1 VFSPYVRITRSL
13 NKDDVIAIVTLSNY
27 DYDIAYDSNNVC
39 KLTLNPDSPISDLT
53 GEIKVI
59 TYNDHDSMLMRTET
73 FNGSL
78 GNRYKISRSVLN
90 ENYIWV
96 YVNGLSLVN
105 KLDYIVLDD
114 GVTIQISDKFSMTDT
129 DTVII
134 RSMTNTGLATDIIGY
149 RVFNDI
155 FNRTHFKRLS
165 KQNTTYLTRYLQF
178 TDTEIHVADAS
189 VLTPPLPAKN
199 IPGVVIIDGERIEF
213 FTVTDNVLG
222 QLRRS
227 TLGTAPSFYS
237 EQNTRVID
245 QSPDQ
250 TIPFTEQI
258 RSQST
263 ITTTSTV
270 YPIIT
275 IAHTSTSLAGT
286 MVNDGIVLSTNIDG
300 DKQVAVYYGGRPL
313 NKVSTFYQDI
323 DTSYDSQLVDIST
336 ATVAT
341 VNDLPN
347 AEILGTAYVVTATN
361 HVWVYTDSN
370 EADAVNGYVYRGLN
384 YVPPEFTVDTTSQQI
399 TLNIPEGI
407 QSGVKLTVIQRKST
421 LWNDGTKS
429 LMDSTTLPARFLQA
443 RPAEL
448 PDTYYY
454 GGEKALIDDANS
466 TISDGLPNETPDPL
480 EGF

>member
-1 VFSPYVRITRSL
+1 
-13 NKDDVIAIVTLSNY
+13 
-27 DYDIAYDSNNVC
+27 
-39 KLTLNPDSPISDLT
+39 
-53 GEIKVI
+53 
-59 TYNDHDSMLMRTET
+59 
-73 FNGSL
+73 
-78 GNRYKISRSVLN
+78 
-90 ENYIWV
+90 
-96 YVNGLSLVN
+96 
-105 KLDYIVLDD
+105 
-114 GVTIQISDKFSMTDT
+114 
-129 DTVII
+129 
-134 RSMTNTGLATDIIGY
+134 
-149 RVFNDI
+149 
-155 FNRTHFKRLS
+155 LS

-213 FTVTDNVLG
+213 FTITGNVLG

-275 IAHTSTSLAGT
+275 TAHTSTSLAGT
-286 MVNDGIVLSTNIDG
+286 MVNDGIVLSTNVDG
-300 DKQVAVYYGGRPL
+300 EKQVAVYYGGRPL
-313 NKVSTFYQDI
+313 NKVGTFYQDI

-336 ATVAT
+336 TTIAT
-341 VNDLPN
+341 VNDLP
-347 AEILGTAYVVTATN
+347 ASEILGTAYVVTATN
-361 HVWVYTDSN
+361 HVWVYTESN
-370 EADAVNGYVYRGLN
+370 EADSVNGYVYRGLN
-384 YVPPEFTVDTTSQQI
+384 YVPPEFTVDTTSRRI

-407 QSGVKLTVIQRKST
+407 EPGVKLTVIQRKST

-429 LMDSTTLPARFLQA
+429 LIESTTLPARFLQA